1 MGQKYFEFERNLII
15 EQRAD
20 CYQNAYIHHL
30 QSYSSNTG
38 LALVITICCYV
49 LFILLLC
56 THYSY
61 KGRRLPDNFNEA
73 KYIGFSM
80 YILLLSALL
89 YFPVEFALEGW
100 YVNIVACISI
110 LVTSFGL
117 LGCMFGPKL
126 YNYYSLPIRTE
137 HWSALSCQISRFTFG
152 HNLTLASVRRT
163 QLSPYTPGGG
173 LQKELHIST

>member
-30 QSYSSNTG
+30 QPYSSNTG

-49 LFILLLC
+49 LFISLLC

-110 LVTSFGL
+110 LVTSFGF

-126 YNYYSLPIRTE
+126 YIILCQPEQNTE
-137 HWSALSCQISRFTFG
+137 GALSCQISRFTFG
-152 HNLTLASVRRT
+152 HNLTPASVRRT
-163 QLSPYTPGGG
+163 QLSLYTPGGG